1 MSFDSS
7 CRREPSPQRF
17 LRRLIQCFALPPRAS
32 SVLLWGTLVL
42 ADASG
47 VGCTLQN
54 KTEDSPQG
62 NAPANIFRNAPS
74 DRSLELWQAPGDN
87 LLSALAE
94 IETNDKTSVLPQYN
108 RILAQVLAETG
119 QYFQALNVFQ
129 PFGNALQTQNR
140 NCDSAN
146 LPDAVDELCSRFVD
160 NPDDP
165 KDQDLER
172 LVIINQQQ
180 NVPSQVT
187 LMRKLLS
194 CGKDLGFKYL
204 AVEDLEEDGAAL
216 TARGYVSRS
225 QSGPY
230 TREPQLAR
238 LLEDALS
245 LGYQVVDY
253 DVSDH
258 CLTCSYQEDIN
269 AHAEQQ
275 ATNLVAKT
283 IGVDADAKVLVLAG
297 PAQAYKEAW
306 GPLNRPPTTSL
317 ANYVW
322 TQTNIEPYAIEQV
335 EIDRPEGVAFGKS
348 PLSTPSGMFI
358 ASGPD
363 PDNARCEGSYVP
375 RTENAEPALDAVVV
389 QVPPQSDQS
398 RWDWLHAPDDERRSV
413 TPNCSGCASGQRL
426 LVQAFPAG
434 VDVTDRV
441 PVDQTLCAAGAT
453 CQMAL
458 PAASYQMVVWSESA
472 RVGSMDVDLSASTS
486 ANLSL

>member
-1 MSFDSS
+1 MSVDSS
-7 CRREPSPQRF
+7 RGSVPSLPNCRR
-17 LRRLIQCFALPPRAS
+17 RRGVSRAASVGAL
-32 SVLLWGTLVL
+32 LLVGGS
-42 ADASG
+42 A

-54 KTEDSPQG
+54 TTEDSPEG
-62 NAPANIFRNAPS
+62 NAPANTFRDTPS
-74 DRSLELWQAPGDN
+74 DRSLALWQTPGDN

-94 IETNDKTSVLPQYN
+94 IETNDKTAVLPQYN
-108 RILAQVLAETG
+108 RILGQVLAEAG

-129 PFGNALQTQNR
+129 PFGSALRPQNM
-140 NCDSAN
+140 NCDNAN
-146 LPDAVDELCSRFVD
+146 LPDAVDALCSRFED
-160 NPDDP
+160 NPEDP

-238 LLEDALS
+238 LLEDALA
-245 LGYQVVDY
+245 LGYQIVNY

-258 CLTCSYQEDIN
+258 CLTCSYQDDIN

-283 IGVDADAKVLVLAG
+283 LGVDAEAKVLVLAG

-306 GPLNRPPTTSL
+306 GPMNRPPTTSL

-322 TQTNIEPYAIEQV
+322 VQTNIEPYAIEQV
-335 EIDRPEGVAFGKS
+335 EIDRPEGVAFGMS
-348 PLSTPSGMFI
+348 PLSTPSGMYI

-363 PDNARCEGSYVP
+363 PNNARCMGAYVP

-398 RWDWLHAPDDERRSV
+398 RWDWLHAPEDERRSV
-413 TPNCSGCASGQRL
+413 TANCSACTDGQRL

-434 VDVTDRV
+434 IDVSDRV
-441 PVDQTLCAAGAT
+441 PVDQALCGAGAT
-453 CQMAL
+453 CQLAL

-472 RVGSMDVDLSASTS
+472 KLGSADVDLSSGTS
-486 ANLSL
+486 ASLSF